1 MEGVDRPA
9 LVKGSL
15 KIVYMKVIVVS
26 IWVVLGLE
34 EGSLMGRIVPY
45 FAPPPP
51 PVERVEGSE
60 ENASEQIAAEEARE
74 MVSQIR
80 VREFSV
86 SRLICFPTSGDL

>member
-26 IWVVLGLE
+26 ICVELGLE

-45 FAPPPP
+45 FAPPP
-51 PVERVEGSE
+51 VERMEGSE
-60 ENASEQIAAEEARE
+60 ENASEQISAEEARE

>member
-1 MEGVDRPA
+1 MDRPA
-9 LVKGSL
+9 LVKASL
-15 KIVYMKVIVVS
+15 KIVYMNVIVVS
-26 IWVVLGLE
+26 IWVALGLE
-34 EGSLMGRIVPY
+34 EGSLMGRMVPY

-51 PVERVEGSE
+51 PPVERMEGSE

-74 MVSQIR
+74 MVSQIK

>member
-26 IWVVLGLE
+26 ICVVLGLE

-51 PVERVEGSE
+51 VERMEGSE
-60 ENASEQIAAEEARE
+60 ENASEQISAEEARE

>member
-1 MEGVDRPA
+1 MDRPA

-51 PVERVEGSE
+51 VERIEGSE
-60 ENASEQIAAEEARE
+60 ENASEQIAAEEASE
-74 MVSQIR
+74 MVSQIK

>member
-15 KIVYMKVIVVS
+15 KIVYMNVIVVS
-26 IWVVLGLE
+26 ICVVLGLE

-45 FAPPPP
+45 LAPP
-51 PVERVEGSE
+51 PVERIEGSE
-60 ENASEQIAAEEARE
+60 ENASEQISAEEARE

>member
-1 MEGVDRPA
+1 MDRPA
-9 LVKGSL
+9 LVKASL
-15 KIVYMKVIVVS
+15 KIVYMNVIVVS
-26 IWVVLGLE
+26 ILVALGLE
-34 EGSLMGRIVPY
+34 EGSLMGRMVPY

-51 PVERVEGSE
+51 PPVERMEGSE

-74 MVSQIR
+74 MVSQIK

>member
-1 MEGVDRPA
+1 MDRPA

-51 PVERVEGSE
+51 PPVERMEGSE

>member
-1 MEGVDRPA
+1 MDRPA

-26 IWVVLGLE
+26 IWAVLGLE

-51 PVERVEGSE
+51 VERIEGSE

-74 MVSQIR
+74 MVSQIK

>member
-1 MEGVDRPA
+1 MDRPA

-34 EGSLMGRIVPY
+34 EGSLMGRMVPY
-45 FAPPPP
+45 FAPPPF
-51 PVERVEGSE
+51 PVERMEGSE

-74 MVSQIR
+74 MVSQIK

-86 SRLICFPTSGDL
+86 SRLICLPTSGDL

>member
-1 MEGVDRPA
+1 MDRPA

-15 KIVYMKVIVVS
+15 KIVYMNVIVVS
-26 IWVVLGLE
+26 ICVVLGLE

-45 FAPPPP
+45 FAPFPPP
-51 PVERVEGSE
+51 PVERMEGSE
-60 ENASEQIAAEEARE
+60 ENASEQISAEEARE
-74 MVSQIR
+74 MVSQIK